1 MWQAGARVGVIPAA
15 PPVPGSPAFVLPLR
29 FPGGQGAG
37 VPQSLWRRLPCNHR
51 PCTPLPPL
59 PRAHV
64 GRWAGPQCWT
74 DRKPPGPLRLT
85 RDWDGQD
92 RRGRHVTVVGSGLRD
107 VPLSRGGSGEG

>member
-51 PCTPLPPL
+51 PCTPPSPVLTWGDGQGPS
-59 PRAHV
+59 V
-64 GRWAGPQCWT
+64 GRSGNPQ
-74 DRKPPGPLRLT
+74 
-85 RDWDGQD
+85 
-92 RRGRHVTVVGSGLRD
+92 GRSGLRGIGMD
-107 VPLSRGGSGEG
+107 RTGVAGMSQWSAAASGMCL